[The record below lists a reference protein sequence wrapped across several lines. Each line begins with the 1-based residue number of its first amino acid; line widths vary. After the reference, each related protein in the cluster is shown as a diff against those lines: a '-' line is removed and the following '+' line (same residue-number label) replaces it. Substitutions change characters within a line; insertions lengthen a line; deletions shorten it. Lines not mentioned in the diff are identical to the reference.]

1 MIDGPKSDAEWRAE
15 QDAET
20 IAEAKLIM
28 SDKTRF
34 ANAQAAAEK
43 RAKELKERA
52 AKMDSVAGSKSLR
65 PDGISNKDEGGGSVS
80 KGHARIRSTTLP
92 ADIPLT
98 ILRKPSK

>member
-65 PDGISNKDEGGGSVS
+65 PNGEVGDNSGSGS
-80 KGHARIRSTTLP
+80 SLKGRVAVRSTTLP
-92 ADIPLT
+92 VDIPLT
-98 ILRKPSK
+98 ILRKSSR

>member
-1 MIDGPKSDAEWRAE
+1 MMDGPKSDAEWRAE

-28 SDKTRF
+28 SDKNRF

-52 AKMDSVAGSKSLR
+52 AKMDSVAGSKTLR
-65 PDGISNKDEGGGSVS
+65 PDGAGDRNGSGGTSS
-80 KGHARIRSTTLP
+80 KGRVAIRSTTLP

-98 ILRKPSK
+98 ILKKAPK